1 MYTSA
6 LSKLGGVKLARHN
19 RESRAFRKDPWPEF
33 WPGFKPRPT
42 REPSREIIPRRVLEG
57 KGGSRPTWRTDAKF
71 TKLVGS
77 LVAEGWRLY
86 LARKDKDSDE
96 GSCIR
101 GKLVRRGAERATS
114 LNATCGS
121 RPRSCHFGRP
131 LVLVSPPFVISVSP
145 SRHAEGS
152 RDRIYVTAPSTSSIC
167 LENAWKRLV
176 RKFIFSSPTFFPNS
190 WFIIGYKIVSV
201 RIM

>member
-96 GSCIR
+96 KLHSGKTCAERGGEGDVSKRHLRLTAAELSFWPAACARLAPLCNLCIA
-101 GKLVRRGAERATS
+101 LAPRRG
-114 LNATCGS
+114 
-121 RPRSCHFGRP
+121 
-131 LVLVSPPFVISVSP
+131 I
-145 SRHAEGS
+145 EGS
-152 RDRIYVTAPSTSSIC
+152 YLRNGALYFEHLPR
-167 LENAWKRLV
+167 KRV
-176 RKFIFSSPTFFPNS
+176 ET
-190 WFIIGYKIVSV
+190 IGT
-201 RIM
+201 